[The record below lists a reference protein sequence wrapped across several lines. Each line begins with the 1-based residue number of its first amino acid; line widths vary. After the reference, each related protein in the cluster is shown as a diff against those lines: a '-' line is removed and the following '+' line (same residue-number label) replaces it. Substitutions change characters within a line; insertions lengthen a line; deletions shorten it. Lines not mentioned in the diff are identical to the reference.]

1 MSLIRRTARLER
13 RLRSR
18 AGRRSLPESQDMS
31 MDYTLRLWQVYG
43 RPGDPPPPSQP
54 LTVAECEAT
63 LDAVYG
69 PEAAPTPGS
78 RRPCRARGHQPPPPY
93 VVQWQRTGQVT
104 HPLLRY
110 MIAAYTGGQ
119 VVPDT
124 FYQKPDPTAV
134 EPESGAAESDP
145 DDPGPDLPPAG
156 PRAPPPESRQ
166 KPAKT
171 GNLHLQN
178 TVTRR
183 SASCTLTRAT
193 RKTWISPSKGPARRT
208 ISGAICAR
216 FTCATFSRI
225 QCQSGSGDT
234 CQPDARAW
242 PARCAALRIVPR
254 PISRFLAR

>member
-119 VVPDT
+119 VVPYN

-145 DDPGPDLPPAG
+145 DDPGPDLSPAG
-156 PRAPPPESRQ
+156 PRPPPPKSR
-166 KPAKT
+166 
-171 GNLHLQN
+171 
-178 TVTRR
+178 
-183 SASCTLTRAT
+183 
-193 RKTWISPSKGPARRT
+193 
-208 ISGAICAR
+208 
-216 FTCATFSRI
+216 
-225 QCQSGSGDT
+225 
-234 CQPDARAW
+234 
-242 PARCAALRIVPR
+242 
-254 PISRFLAR
+254 